1 MAGAVAAPPNP
12 ERARTKSDEG
22 VMSWLT
28 GNAPAEPHDDKEN
41 EGHTF
46 ADTVDAIR
54 TEKGH
59 GRGLAYTAPAHVM
72 RSHEE
77 MSPKKRGWWGGVRDV
92 MKGGSR
98 SLETIKLAKNMGD
111 EQKKYKERSKRELDA
126 WEEKY
131 KFDKDTDEAK
141 DAREEIEKK
150 NKRHFV
156 HMAEMFRDLALTNGG
171 FQVKLCQMLAMNTA
185 LFPEDVRAPLR
196 ECCEKAWNV
205 PLATIL
211 PNIEGKKRGLGR
223 RYQEVFETLEPE
235 AMAAASIAQVHR
247 ATLRRPRGQ
256 HVLVKVQHVGVRDA
270 LRADVAILPYL
281 IQFVDNLD
289 PNHGLRP
296 LMYMIS
302 SMLEQEVDFR
312 IEGANRERLAAIVER
327 SGKSERSRYSTLYF
341 PLVMW
346 DYCVESMMVQEFMEG
361 AVSLGDRDV
370 VEKLGVPFT
379 TALAELASF
388 FAECCFV
395 HGYMHNDL
403 HFGNVL
409 VRPKIEERGAP
420 PPTWTQALAR
430 RLVKVDNYAALAVG
444 ACYVGALAAAL
455 SAVALL
461 LGLVAPFLAAR
472 AAAAC
477 PPLGAALYGFGAFVH
492 HAKNAAT
499 AAVGGA
505 AGLAC
510 FFLGEHFAEVDF
522 GAELKAN
529 LKSTFKDPKMV
540 ARLERA
546 FTFHQQTRS
555 KVDKA
560 IAETADV
567 RFELIIID
575 HGFHTHVT
583 YEYRL
588 AWCKVWAGIG
598 LCDEELLREGCADF
612 GLEGDDYK
620 KMTMILSFFPYPVW
634 RERRFCGISE
644 FLGYLKSG
652 NEHGLVATQE
662 VTNRKLPKQFHL
674 MHRTSQQIAAHFN
687 AEYGMGYE
695 SSYHFLEHMTKY
707 ALLGLRFRNRA
718 AAEFPAPGRLH
729 TADKAWFDAELPAV
743 EERMRLDFVWDRSMS
758 KNASVDK
765 DSNIWALF
773 AKDEAEKWK
782 KWIADDAEKHA
793 QLAMDARRVA
803 LGLSEDDFKAKV
815 AEESGGAAIYVP
827 PAPEEAPDKGET
839 ADGDDDKQKK

>member
-1 MAGAVAAPPNP
+1 MAGAVAAPNP

-28 GNAPAEPHDDKEN
+28 GNAPGEPHDDKEN
-41 EGHTF
+41 EATPS
-46 ADTVDAIR
+46 R
-54 TEKGH
+54 T
-59 GRGLAYTAPAHVM
+59 
-72 RSHEE
+72 
-77 MSPKKRGWWGGVRDV
+77 
-92 MKGGSR
+92 
-98 SLETIKLAKNMGD
+98 
-111 EQKKYKERSKRELDA
+111 
-126 WEEKY
+126 
-131 KFDKDTDEAK
+131 
-141 DAREEIEKK
+141 
-150 NKRHFV
+150 
-156 HMAEMFRDLALTNGG
+156 
-171 FQVKLCQMLAMNTA
+171 
-185 LFPEDVRAPLR
+185 RASGAAASAA
-196 ECCEKAWNV
+196 KAWNV

-256 HVLVKVQHVGVRDA
+256 QVLVKVQHVGVRDA

-312 IEGANRERLAAIVER
+312 IEARASGSRPSSSAAAERAEPLLDA
-327 SGKSERSRYSTLYF
+327 LL

-361 AVSLGDRDV
+361 A
-370 VEKLGVPFT
+370 
-379 TALAELASF
+379 
-388 FAECCFV
+388 
-395 HGYMHNDL
+395 
-403 HFGNVL
+403 
-409 VRPKIEERGAP
+409 
-420 PPTWTQALAR
+420 
-430 RLVKVDNYAALAVG
+430 
-444 ACYVGALAAAL
+444 
-455 SAVALL
+455 
-461 LGLVAPFLAAR
+461 
-472 AAAAC
+472 
-477 PPLGAALYGFGAFVH
+477 
-492 HAKNAAT
+492 
-499 AAVGGA
+499 
-505 AGLAC
+505 
-510 FFLGEHFAEVDF
+510 
-522 GAELKAN
+522 LKRN
-529 LKSTFKDPKMV
+529 LKSMFKDPKMV
-540 ARLERA
+540 ARLEQA

-598 LCDEELLREGCADF
+598 LCDEELLKEGCADF

-634 RERRFCGISE
+634 RERRFCRLSE

-687 AEYGMGYE
+687 ANTAGYE
-695 SSYHFLEHMTKY
+695 ARTTSSST
-707 ALLGLRFRNRA
+707 
-718 AAEFPAPGRLH
+718 
-729 TADKAWFDAELPAV
+729 
-743 EERMRLDFVWDRSMS
+743 
-758 KNASVDK
+758 
-765 DSNIWALF
+765 
-773 AKDEAEKWK
+773 
-782 KWIADDAEKHA
+782 
-793 QLAMDARRVA
+793 
-803 LGLSEDDFKAKV
+803 
-815 AEESGGAAIYVP
+815 
-827 PAPEEAPDKGET
+827 
-839 ADGDDDKQKK
+839 

>member
-28 GNAPAEPHDDKEN
+28 GNAPGEPHDDKEN

-54 TEKGH
+54 TEKGPPH
-59 GRGLAYTAPAHVM
+59 AIPSWDRGRPSMYGAAPAHVM

-92 MKGGSR
+92 MKGGQR
-98 SLETIKLAKNMGD
+98 SIDTIKLAKNMGD

-171 FQVKLCQMLAMNTA
+171 FQQ
-185 LFPEDVRAPLR
+185 
-196 ECCEKAWNV
+196 
-205 PLATIL
+205 
-211 PNIEGKKRGLGR
+211 
-223 RYQEVFETLEPE
+223 
-235 AMAAASIAQVHR
+235 
-247 ATLRRPRGQ
+247 
-256 HVLVKVQHVGVRDA
+256 VLVKVQHVGVRDA

-361 AVSLGDRDV
+361 APRAPRQGRQL
-370 VEKLGVPFT
+370 
-379 TALAELASF
+379 
-388 FAECCFV
+388 
-395 HGYMHNDL
+395 
-403 HFGNVL
+403 
-409 VRPKIEERGAP
+409 RGARR
-420 PPTWTQALAR
+420 R
-430 RLVKVDNYAALAVG
+430 RLLRRGPRRRAVRR
-444 ACYVGALAAAL
+444 
-455 SAVALL
+455 
-461 LGLVAPFLAAR
+461 R
-472 AAAAC
+472 AAPGPRRRRRARGA
-477 PPLGAALYGFGAFVH
+477 PPLGAALYGFGAFVR
-492 HAKNAAT
+492 HAKNAVT

-522 GAELKAN
+522 GAELKRN
-529 LKSTFKDPKMV
+529 LKSMFKDPKMV
-540 ARLERA
+540 ARLEQA

-598 LCDEELLREGCADF
+598 LCDEELLKEGCADF

-634 RERRFCGISE
+634 RERRFCGLSE

-718 AAEFPAPGRLH
+718 AAEFPVPGRLH

-773 AKDEAEKWK
+773 AKDEAENSPWT
-782 KWIADDAEKHA
+782 
-793 QLAMDARRVA
+793 RRS
-803 LGLSEDDFKAKV
+803 LGMSEDDFKAKV

>member
-28 GNAPAEPHDDKEN
+28 GNAPGEPHDDKEN
-41 EGHTF
+41 EATPSRTRWTPSARRRAPH
-46 ADTVDAIR
+46 AILVGPR
-54 TEKGH
+54 PPVH
-59 GRGLAYTAPAHVM
+59 VRRGAAHVIAV
-72 RSHEE
+72 EE

-92 MKGGSR
+92 MKGGQR
-98 SLETIKLAKNMGD
+98 SIDTIKLAKNMGD

-141 DAREEIEKK
+141 GARRDREEE
-150 NKRHFV
+150 
-156 HMAEMFRDLALTNGG
+156 
-171 FQVKLCQMLAMNTA
+171 Q
-185 LFPEDVRAPLR
+185 APLR
-196 ECCEKAWNV
+196 AH
-205 PLATIL
+205 
-211 PNIEGKKRGLGR
+211 GR
-223 RYQEVFETLEPE
+223 D
-235 AMAAASIAQVHR
+235 VHR
-247 ATLRRPRGQ
+247 DALGGARQ
-256 HVLVKVQHVGVRDA
+256 QVLVKVQHVGVRDA

-312 IEGANRERLAAIVER
+312 IEGANA
-327 SGKSERSRYSTLYF
+327 SGSRPS
-341 PLVMW
+341 
-346 DYCVESMMVQEFMEG
+346 
-361 AVSLGDRDV
+361 
-370 VEKLGVPFT
+370 
-379 TALAELASF
+379 
-388 FAECCFV
+388 
-395 HGYMHNDL
+395 
-403 HFGNVL
+403 
-409 VRPKIEERGAP
+409 
-420 PPTWTQALAR
+420 
-430 RLVKVDNYAALAVG
+430 
-444 ACYVGALAAAL
+444 
-455 SAVALL
+455 
-461 LGLVAPFLAAR
+461 
-472 AAAAC
+472 AAC
-477 PPLGAALYGFGAFVH
+477 PPLGAALYGFGAFVR
-492 HAKNAAT
+492 HAKNAVT

-522 GAELKAN
+522 GAELKRN
-529 LKSTFKDPKMV
+529 LKSMFKDPKMV
-540 ARLERA
+540 ARLEQA

-598 LCDEELLREGCADF
+598 LCDEELLKEGCADF

-620 KMTMILSFFPYPVW
+620 KMTMILSFF
-634 RERRFCGISE
+634 RTRSGARFCRLSE

-695 SSYHFLEHMTKY
+695 LVP
-707 ALLGLRFRNRA
+707 LPRA
-718 AAEFPAPGRLH
+718 H
-729 TADKAWFDAELPAV
+729 DQLPPSR
-743 EERMRLDFVWDRSMS
+743 RMRLDFVWDRSMS

-793 QLAMDARRVA
+793 QLAMDARRVS
-803 LGLSEDDFKAKV
+803 LGMSEDDFKAKV

>member
-1 MAGAVAAPPNP
+1 MAGAVAAPNP

-28 GNAPAEPHDDKEN
+28 GNAP
-41 EGHTF
+41 
-46 ADTVDAIR
+46 
-54 TEKGH
+54 
-59 GRGLAYTAPAHVM
+59 
-72 RSHEE
+72 
-77 MSPKKRGWWGGVRDV
+77 
-92 MKGGSR
+92 
-98 SLETIKLAKNMGD
+98 
-111 EQKKYKERSKRELDA
+111 
-126 WEEKY
+126 
-131 KFDKDTDEAK
+131 
-141 DAREEIEKK
+141 
-150 NKRHFV
+150 
-156 HMAEMFRDLALTNGG
+156 
-171 FQVKLCQMLAMNTA
+171 
-185 LFPEDVRAPLR
+185 DVRAPLR

-256 HVLVKVQHVGVRDA
+256 QVLVKVQHVGVRDA

-341 PLVMW
+341 PFVMW

-361 AVSLGDRDV
+361 A
-370 VEKLGVPFT
+370 
-379 TALAELASF
+379 
-388 FAECCFV
+388 
-395 HGYMHNDL
+395 
-403 HFGNVL
+403 
-409 VRPKIEERGAP
+409 
-420 PPTWTQALAR
+420 
-430 RLVKVDNYAALAVG
+430 VDNYAALAVG

-477 PPLGAALYGFGAFVH
+477 PPLGAALYGFGAFVR
-492 HAKNAAT
+492 HAKNAVT

-522 GAELKAN
+522 GAELKRN
-529 LKSTFKDPKMV
+529 LKSMFKDPKMV
-540 ARLERA
+540 ARLEQA

-598 LCDEELLREGCADF
+598 LCDEELLKEGCADF

-634 RERRFCGISE
+634 RERRFCGLSE

-652 NEHGLVATQE
+652 NEHGLVATQ
-662 VTNRKLPKQFHL
+662 
-674 MHRTSQQIAAHFN
+674 
-687 AEYGMGYE
+687 E

-718 AAEFPAPGRLH
+718 AAEFPVPGRLH

-793 QLAMDARRVA
+793 QLAMDARRVS
-803 LGLSEDDFKAKV
+803 LGMSEDDFKAKV

>member
-28 GNAPAEPHDDKEN
+28 GNAPGEPHDDKEN

-54 TEKGH
+54 TEKGPPH
-59 GRGLAYTAPAHVM
+59 AIPSWDRGRPSMYGAAPAHVM

-92 MKGGSR
+92 MKGGQR
-98 SLETIKLAKNMGD
+98 SIDTIKLAKNMGD

-185 LFPEDVRAPLR
+185 LFPEDVRPPLR

-235 AMAAASIAQVHR
+235 AMAARPSRRSTAR
-247 ATLRRPRGQ
+247 RRRPRRQ
-256 HVLVKVQHVGVRDA
+256 QVLVKVQHVGVRDA

-361 AVSLGDRDV
+361 A
-370 VEKLGVPFT
+370 
-379 TALAELASF
+379 
-388 FAECCFV
+388 
-395 HGYMHNDL
+395 
-403 HFGNVL
+403 
-409 VRPKIEERGAP
+409 
-420 PPTWTQALAR
+420 ALAR

-477 PPLGAALYGFGAFVH
+477 PPLGAALYGFGAFVR
-492 HAKNAAT
+492 HAKNAVT

-522 GAELKAN
+522 GAELKRN
-529 LKSTFKDPKMV
+529 LKSMFKDPKMV
-540 ARLERA
+540 ARLEQA

-598 LCDEELLREGCADF
+598 LCDEELLKEGCADF

-634 RERRFCGISE
+634 RERRFCGLSE

-718 AAEFPAPGRLH
+718 AAEFP
-729 TADKAWFDAELPAV
+729 
-743 EERMRLDFVWDRSMS
+743 
-758 KNASVDK
+758 NASVDK

-793 QLAMDARRVA
+793 QLAMDARRVS
-803 LGLSEDDFKAKV
+803 LGMSEDDFKAKV

-839 ADGDDDKQKK
+839 ADGDDDKQKRGAATPALPFPTTHRESAV